1 MNDLK
6 VSTSIVSTRELDTN
20 KGKLLP
26 QADRQGLVSV
36 NQSPTATGHTSQA
49 KSVQEAQSATEEQ
62 LLDKQETLREQVE
75 QAVAQLNDY
84 VQTVQRDLLFK
95 LDTDSGE
102 TVISVIDRSTDE
114 VVRQIPDEV
123 ALRLARDLKDSA
135 SFELFNTKV

>member
-6 VSTSIVSTRELDTN
+6 VSTPVLSTRELDSN
-20 KGKLLP
+20 KSKPLP
-26 QADRQGLVSV
+26 PADQQGEVAVS
-36 NQSPTATGHTSQA
+36 QPTAATGQTSQA
-49 KSVQEAQSATEEQ
+49 KAVQEVSSAIEDQ
-62 LLDKQETLREQVE
+62 QLDKQETLREQVE

-102 TVISVIDRSTDE
+102 TVISVIDRNTDE

-135 SFELFNTKV
+135 SFELLNTKV

>member
-6 VSTSIVSTRELDTN
+6 VSTPIVSARELDAN
-20 KGKLLP
+20 KSKPLTP
-26 QADRQGLVSV
+26 ADQQGEVAVS
-36 NQSPTATGHTSQA
+36 QPLKAKGQTSQA
-49 KSVQEAQSATEEQ
+49 KAVQEVSSAIEDQ
-62 LLDKQETLREQVE
+62 QLDKQETLREQVE

-102 TVISVIDRSTDE
+102 TVISVIDRNTDE

-135 SFELFNTKV
+135 SFELLNTKV